1 MARRIKVST
10 IGAQNMTNRFEDGLE
25 KAVEEMLSHWKDEF
39 SNVLCDKP
47 DLIVV
52 PECCDRYV
60 NYTNEQRL
68 QYYEYRADRIL
79 SYFSE
84 TARKNSCYITY
95 SSIWPGGDG
104 KNRNS
109 LIMLD
114 RKGEIVGIYDK
125 FHLVP
130 YEISGINGYC
140 GDRAVLFE
148 CDFGK
153 VGAVICFDLNFEKI
167 RKLYMQKKMDLMLFS
182 SMYHGSFMQNLWAY
196 DLRCYFVSAVAN
208 LECSVINPVGKK
220 IAATTNYT
228 SYLTQSI
235 NLDCEVVHLDENQ
248 CKLKA
253 AKEKYGS
260 KISVFDPGY
269 LGAVLLTSETDEFT
283 VGEIVEEFHI
293 KRIDDYFTHCLEMED
308 KERAKRKILNPYAR
322 NV

>member
-167 RKLYMQKKMDLMLFS
+167 RKLYMQKKMESLTMLV
-182 SMYHGSFMQNLWAY
+182 
-196 DLRCYFVSAVAN
+196 D
-208 LECSVINPVGKK
+208 
-220 IAATTNYT
+220 
-228 SYLTQSI
+228 
-235 NLDCEVVHLDENQ
+235 
-248 CKLKA
+248 
-253 AKEKYGS
+253 
-260 KISVFDPGY
+260 
-269 LGAVLLTSETDEFT
+269 
-283 VGEIVEEFHI
+283 
-293 KRIDDYFTHCLEMED
+293 
-308 KERAKRKILNPYAR
+308 
-322 NV
+322 